1 MTVQQ
6 AFTDFWNLIHTNG
19 TWAALP
25 GADRQKLSR
34 EKYLCF
40 NPKPNKKGSLMQL
53 TPHKAFVIIN
63 KYAPGKFRVVQPE
76 AYFERV

>member
-1 MTVQQ
+1 MTTQQ

-53 TPHKAFVIIN
+53 TPHKAFIIFER
-63 KYAPGKFRVVQPE
+63 YAPGCFVMVQPDVH
-76 AYFERV
+76 FERV